1 MPVRLAAAVLAADLI
16 QAAFQRAAQAE
27 IVVRDRYDIVGLN
40 RPHKPVR
47 QDDFAIIEPPYP
59 FFLHDESGLVHEAE
73 NPDFT
78 LAACADRRGELC
90 PLKPFEG
97 LFQSLVVVAPN
108 GTVCGDGQLAGAE
121 PDALPD
127 LLAPVLHVHQLAD
140 AEDQNILVLDGG
152 QAKAGGD
159 DFQPVFAVL
168 VNQMPHVR
176 LGRQGE
182 QGVLH
187 RGGVVLRDNIRDI
200 EDEEVFLG
208 VSIGKQRHAHR
219 LREI

>member
-1 MPVRLAAAVLAADLI
+1 M
-16 QAAFQRAAQAE
+16 
-27 IVVRDRYDIVGLN
+27 
-40 RPHKPVR
+40 
-47 QDDFAIIEPPYP
+47 
-59 FFLHDESGLVHEAE
+59 
-73 NPDFT
+73 
-78 LAACADRRGELC
+78 
-90 PLKPFEG
+90 
-97 LFQSLVVVAPN
+97 VAPN
-108 GTVCGDGQLAGAE
+108 GTVCGYGQLSGAE
-121 PDALPD
+121 THPLAD

-152 QAKAGGD
+152 KAKAGGD

-176 LGRQGE
+176 LGRQRK

-187 RGGVVLRDNIRDI
+187 RGSVVFRNNIRDV